1 MDETGRAAPSG
12 AVGLGAPPRIGYGS
26 PMVANGES
34 EDGSHD
40 RGEGPAADGGPAGGR
55 GETAAAL
62 ETLADSLKRLEAAVE
77 RRRVADRSL
86 SSAED
91 IVQRLNE
98 DRAEL
103 ARRLDA
109 AEARAERRAEANRI
123 VSARLVKIMEMVRAV
138 LDGRARDA

>member
-1 MDETGRAAPSG
+1 MGTELLDVVRGVVDVG
-12 AVGLGAPPRIGYGS
+12 VGLG
-26 PMVANGES
+26 
-34 EDGSHD
+34 
-40 RGEGPAADGGPAGGR
+40 
-55 GETAAAL
+55 L
-62 ETLADSLKRLEAAVE
+62 RLRPEEAQIAVRDPVE
-77 RRRVADRSL
+77 VEPRRRVADRSL